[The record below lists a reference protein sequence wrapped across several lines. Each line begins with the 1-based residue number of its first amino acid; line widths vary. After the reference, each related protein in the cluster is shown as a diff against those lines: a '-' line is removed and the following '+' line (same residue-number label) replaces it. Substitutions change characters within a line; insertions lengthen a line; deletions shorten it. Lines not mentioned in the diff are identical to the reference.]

1 MIRATLI
8 ALLVTAIPAA
18 ASAQL
23 SDFLRKID
31 PTKARKAVDV
41 ARAATGSYDEQ
52 EEQAIGRVVAA
63 RVLATYPLLDD
74 EDLQRYVNNV
84 GQTVAAYS
92 ERPHLDW
99 HFIVL
104 DSDVVN
110 AFAAPGGYIF
120 ITTGAL
126 DQISS
131 EAGLAAVLGHEIA
144 HVNEKHVLQA
154 VKRGNVFSAT
164 LDFASDE
171 IANAGLTNDMGE
183 KIGQIAFDK
192 LFTSGFSRGDEL
204 EADKAGVELAAA
216 AGYRSDAYL
225 AFLAS
230 LEELAGSNSSAFRQ
244 LGSTH
249 PRPGDRSDAVR
260 PVVTDAGVTLEN
272 RWETSRR

>member
-1 MIRATLI
+1 MIRTMLLTLLI
-8 ALLVTAIPAA
+8 AAIPVS

-23 SDFLRKID
+23 SDLLRRVD
-31 PTKARKAVDV
+31 PTKARKAVEV

-74 EDLQRYVNNV
+74 EALQRYVNNV

-92 ERPHLDW
+92 ERPSLDW
-99 HFIVL
+99 HFLVL

-126 DQISS
+126 EQMSS
-131 EAGLAAVLGHEIA
+131 EAELAAVIGHEIA

-171 IANAGLTNDMGE
+171 IANAGITDDMGE

-204 EADKAGVELAAA
+204 EADKSGVALAAA
-216 AGYRSDAYL
+216 AGYRSDSYL
-225 AFLAS
+225 TFLSS
-230 LEELAGSNSSAFRQ
+230 LDVLAGSNSSAFRQ

-249 PRPGDRSDAVR
+249 PRPADRKKAVESTVSDR
-260 PVVTDAGVTLEN
+260 GVTLEE
-272 RWETSRR
+272 RWKSTGR